1 MIAMRLPLT
10 IMVQSR
16 GTHVPLPGRTSS
28 TGPSTVTGSSCCGIA
43 MVRVVVATKPLLT
56 SIYGGKGRL
65 FVKLFAGQHVSMHV
79 EYRLASIN
87 SGVEDQAE
95 GTVELWSAIFCAT
108 RAMWAS
114 CWGSAAASSA
124 TFA

>member
-1 MIAMRLPLT
+1 
-10 IMVQSR
+10 
-16 GTHVPLPGRTSS
+16 
-28 TGPSTVTGSSCCGIA
+28 
-43 MVRVVVATKPLLT
+43 
-56 SIYGGKGRL
+56 
-65 FVKLFAGQHVSMHV
+65 MHV

-95 GTVELWSAIFCAT
+95 GTVEFLVGDILRDLSHV
-108 RAMWAS
+108 AS